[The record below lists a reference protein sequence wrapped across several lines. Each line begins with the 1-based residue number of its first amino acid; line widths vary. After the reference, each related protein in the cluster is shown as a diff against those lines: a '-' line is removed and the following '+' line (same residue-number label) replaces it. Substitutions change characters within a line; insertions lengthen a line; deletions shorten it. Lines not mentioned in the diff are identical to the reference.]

1 MTDIHE
7 EKQRISDISENA
19 VFIVQRIID
28 HRFRN
33 GRKEFLIAWK
43 GYPDEQNTWE
53 PQQNLDCPDM
63 ITEYETHILQQS
75 RYMNPD
81 TSSLPQQ
88 KNVEDKF
95 QDFTLQRETNF
106 GDKLSVLDC
115 VLQHVTLFSGTENAR
130 QWFTKLDSK
139 LCELHLSLIDRLEIL
154 PNLFTC
160 DAMIWFS
167 INKDKFKSYTDFC
180 RLFAFTYFKFEQSS
194 NNTMIEPQNKISSM
208 LSSAIINNASLD
220 ISPDCLINPSASAV
234 CFNKSQGS
242 TANDISNSILS
253 TTICKALIDKF
264 VKDPIKFHG
273 GKDNIYRWIDEID
286 HQFKIM
292 NLCDSDKLN
301 LIHICLKGEAYQW
314 FQQQPMPFTSW
325 SNFIAEIIKSFSSN
339 LQRDVA
345 FKKLKLYQQTTHQS
359 ATQYYIEMI
368 KLMQQADPQMNE
380 STKIHY
386 LMNGLRQSLCTETRR
401 NYPTSTQALN
411 TTFTSTSIDNDDIT
425 PYDSFSYST
434 TSSYPTAN
442 NSKTSESQHS
452 LHKNFNTSYHYLP
465 QRNHYSRVSG
475 QAADINS
482 SAKFIPPLLA
492 NNTSQRN
499 NNSYRNNT
507 NNHQYRN
514 YQQQQQKSFQG
525 CFRCSSLDHIA
536 RDCHHFEKRI
546 LFTTYVNNNE
556 MQIMI
561 DTGAQNSFVHER
573 NLTLNDKFKSS
584 TIPQQKFYMADG
596 LTSFIVTGTV
606 TLNIFIGDILT
617 SILAYVTKNLC
628 ADLILGMD
636 YLLKYDLEIKPKK
649 KIILFYL
656 HDKAIT
662 MPIDNESTSFYFT
675 NPSSHSERMR
685 HDNQLNTIA
694 TSSSSHTPELAINHL
709 LHHLTD
715 QVEYHTLQVLLYKFK
730 SIFDHNTFTVATTQ
744 MSHVIETHPHT
755 PPVSK

>member
-401 NYPTSTQALN
+401 NYPTSTQA
-411 TTFTSTSIDNDDIT
+411 
-425 PYDSFSYST
+425 
-434 TSSYPTAN
+434 N

>member
-401 NYPTSTQALN
+401 NYPTSTQGFLQQVKIAEELTALN

-584 TIPQQKFYMADG
+584 TIPQQ
-596 LTSFIVTGTV
+596 
-606 TLNIFIGDILT
+606 
-617 SILAYVTKNLC
+617 
-628 ADLILGMD
+628 
-636 YLLKYDLEIKPKK
+636 
-649 KIILFYL
+649 
-656 HDKAIT
+656 
-662 MPIDNESTSFYFT
+662 
-675 NPSSHSERMR
+675 
-685 HDNQLNTIA
+685 
-694 TSSSSHTPELAINHL
+694 
-709 LHHLTD
+709 
-715 QVEYHTLQVLLYKFK
+715 
-730 SIFDHNTFTVATTQ
+730 
-744 MSHVIETHPHT
+744 
-755 PPVSK
+755 